1 MKAAITGLLLLGYA
15 AKEPVEAKHETL
27 TRFEQQPIRYF
38 PCLGEG
44 AGHYR
49 SLYFYAG

>member
-27 TRFEQQPIRYF
+27 TRFEQQPIMCF
-38 PCLGEG
+38 PCLGER
-44 AGHYR
+44 AGHYC

>member
-15 AKEPVEAKHETL
+15 EKEPVEARHETL
-27 TRFEQQPIRYF
+27 TRFEQQPIRCF

-44 AGHYR
+44 AGHYH